1 MGEIKSTLE
10 LAMERTKHF
19 SVSEK
24 ERDEIKQKEAL
35 RKATGFFHRYR
46 EGHLSLNDILKEVER
61 MERKT
66 AATVKEYLLSH
77 WIDALSLDDDNDRIL
92 KGVESLKGK
101 SIAEVKQR
109 FDRLLSQ
116 YQREKDDA
124 KEKTGVQLLEALKK
138 RGIWGSAVEPR
149 FEGSELWKKENES
162 LDRSYLIE
170 LDEIKE
176 QLRRL

>member
-77 WIDALSLDDDNDRIL
+77 WMMTTI
-92 KGVESLKGK
+92 
-101 SIAEVKQR
+101 
-109 FDRLLSQ
+109 
-116 YQREKDDA
+116 
-124 KEKTGVQLLEALKK
+124 
-138 RGIWGSAVEPR
+138 GS
-149 FEGSELWKKENES
+149 
-162 LDRSYLIE
+162 
-170 LDEIKE
+170 
-176 QLRRL
+176 